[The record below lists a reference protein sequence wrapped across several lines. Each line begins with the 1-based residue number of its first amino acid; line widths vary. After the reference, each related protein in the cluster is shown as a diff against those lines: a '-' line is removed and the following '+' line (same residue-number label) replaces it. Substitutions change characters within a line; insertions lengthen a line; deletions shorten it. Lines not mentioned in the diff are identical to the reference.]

1 VYCPACGVKNDGS
14 PLKCFICGYIIP
26 TGQASADLALAA
38 APSTSNGRSRSRS
51 NGNTVAATESFAAI
65 GDRML
70 ALILDR
76 VVVVAL
82 LAIPTALIIEH
93 GSGFGT
99 RFTSTPLRAATAAG
113 VVILVTIL
121 VYHIVLEAL
130 FGATIGKGLLGLH
143 VRNGSGEKWL
153 ASAIRNVA
161 RILDSIALYS
171 LAFLFAAFSSK
182 RQRIGDRLAGTV
194 VVEQPVAWGARV
206 ALIFIWLAVVGGSL
220 WIANF
225 LCPSCVPASMRLP
238 R

>member
-1 VYCPACGVKNDGS
+1 MYCPACGVKNDGS
-14 PLKCFICGYIIP
+14 PLKCFICGYIMP
-26 TGQASADLALAA
+26 TGQASADRAL
-38 APSTSNGRSRSRS
+38 SGGGSSSRRTRS
-51 NGNTVAATESFAAI
+51 NGNVLATNEPYAAI

-76 VVVVAL
+76 VVVVAF
-82 LAIPTALIIEH
+82 LAIPAALLVEH
-93 GSGFGT
+93 WSGMDARVT
-99 RFTSTPLRAATAAG
+99 KPLNAAILAGAA
-113 VVILVTIL
+113 VLVTVL

-153 ASAIRNVA
+153 SSTIRNVA
-161 RILDSIALYS
+161 RLIDAVVLYS
-171 LAFLFAAFSSK
+171 VAFLFAAFSSK

-206 ALIFIWLAVVGGSL
+206 ALLFIWVAVVGGSL
-220 WIANF
+220 WIASF
-225 LCPSCVPASMRLP
+225 LCPSCLGSLHLP